1 MARTNTK
8 IGDVFSVKI
17 DENSKKYFQ
26 LVAFDS
32 VQLNSD
38 VIRAF
43 KKVYSLDENPELQVL
58 INDEV
63 SFYAHCVTKFGLKMG
78 LWDVVGNVS
87 EVGDFSQVI
96 FRDTNDYGT
105 RPGVDPIKV
114 SHNWHIWKVN
124 DDDFTLVGKL
134 EGENRNSF
142 IGLVMN
148 PVGIVEMLKGNKYLT
163 NYPDFE

>member
-8 IGDVFSVKI
+8 IGDVFSVKVE
-17 DENSKKYFQ
+17 ENSKKYFQ

-32 VQLNSD
+32 TQLNSD

-43 KKVYSLDENPELQVL
+43 KKVYSLNENPELSVI

-63 SFYAHCVTKFGLKMG
+63 SFYTHCVTKFGLKMG
-78 LWDVVGNVS
+78 LWEVVGNIS
-87 EVGDFSQVI
+87 EVGDFSQII

-105 RPGVDPIKV
+105 RPGIDPIKI
-114 SHNWHIWKVN
+114 SHNWHVWKIN
-124 DDDFTLVGKL
+124 DSDFTLVGKL

-148 PVGIVEMLKGNKYLT
+148 PVGVVEMLKGNKYLT